1 MDFFTILSFALMALL
16 FIVPFFFVYLF
27 AKRLEKYFNIRSVLF
42 ISGFACALL
51 SFSLLLA
58 DSLINPASI
67 ELGSGIYLSEINL
80 AGAFFSLIA
89 SISFY
94 LLTEEV
100 FRALGMQSEKLTTT
114 IPFVTILF
122 AAYFALSLSTVKEPL
137 SLSLNFIF
145 SVSSFVFLFLS
156 FYDLAEIYG
165 SLAST
170 YKAPA
175 LIASYLVLWHLFYQ
189 TFGFILYLFPSEM
202 STSPFNYAQ
211 ISITTATIILLAIP
225 AWKMAKTLKITVTQE
240 VSPFLNRI
248 SLLIGGS
255 ALTILKKAIEE
266 YNREHSASV
275 SYDDK
280 RGVVNASEDFMEFM
294 VSYFERY
301 IGPVAK
307 RIYSELEP

>member
-1 MDFFTILSFALMALL
+1 M
-16 FIVPFFFVYLF
+16 
-27 AKRLEKYFNIRSVLF
+27 
-42 ISGFACALL
+42 
-51 SFSLLLA
+51 
-58 DSLINPASI
+58 NPASI
-67 ELGSGIYLSEINL
+67 ELGSGIHLSEINL
-80 AGAFFSLIA
+80 AGAFFSLVA
-89 SISFY
+89 SIFFY

-100 FRALGMQSEKLTTT
+100 SRALGRQSEKLTTA

-122 AAYFALSLSTVKEPL
+122 AAYFALSLSVVKEPF

-145 SVSSFVFLFLS
+145 SVLSFIFLFLS

-170 YKAPA
+170 YKTPA

-189 TFGFILYLFPSEM
+189 TFAFMLYLFPSEI
-202 STSPFNYAQ
+202 SASPFNYAQ
-211 ISITTATIILLAIP
+211 ISITIVTIILLAIP
-225 AWKMAKTLKITVTQE
+225 AWKMAKTLKITVTLF
-240 VSPFLNRI
+240 PFLNRV

-255 ALTILKKAIEE
+255 ALTIFKKAIEE
-266 YNREHSASV
+266 YNREHNTSV

-307 RIYSELEP
+307 RIYSELES